1 MKRLVALA
9 VVVFFVSS
17 CATREQQ
24 AQTEGTAV
32 GALGGALLGAA
43 IGGIATRSGKGAGIG
58 AGIGALTGGV
68 AGFVYANSI
77 VKRREELAGKEN
89 DLDAQI
95 KFARGVNQDTQEY
108 NRKLTSDVKNFKS
121 DVERLEAQN
130 RTQQVENE
138 ELIAKKQQLDEKVK
152 TAQKDLAS
160 GEDQLQELK
169 TFRSSQTKPSKEL
182 DAEIK
187 KLEGNLAQL
196 KSNTSSLAALNQRI

>member
-1 MKRLVALA
+1 MKQLIARAGVVCFVA
-9 VVVFFVSS
+9 SG
-17 CATREQQ
+17 ATLEQR
-24 AQTEGTAV
+24 AQTGGTAV
-32 GALGGALLGAA
+32 GALGGALLGAG

-108 NRKLTSDVKNFKS
+108 NKKLASDVKNLQS

-130 RTQQVENE
+130 ST
-138 ELIAKKQQLDEKVK
+138 
-152 TAQKDLAS
+152 
-160 GEDQLQELK
+160 
-169 TFRSSQTKPSKEL
+169 
-182 DAEIK
+182 
-187 KLEGNLAQL
+187 
-196 KSNTSSLAALNQRI
+196 